1 MFRLVKI
8 TDREAWKI
16 RGIVLLIIILG
27 LLNVT
32 FPVLNLLRDVFGFT
46 GMYGNY
52 ESACIVLNVFGIP
65 CTFCG
70 LSRSF
75 AALINLDFRTTVYF
89 NPVSI
94 VIYPLGFIIISLI
107 IILSFFNYKI
117 GIVHKKA
124 FLYVVITMFI
134 LMWLI
139 NILYGHQQ

>member
-1 MFRLVKI
+1 LFRLVKI

-16 RGIVLLIIILG
+16 RGIVLVVIVLG

-32 FPVLNLLRDVFGFT
+32 FPVLNLLRDVLGFT
-46 GMYGNY
+46 GMYGDY

-75 AALINLDFRTTVYF
+75 AALTNLDFRTAIYF

-94 VIYPLGFIIISLI
+94 VIYPLGFIVISFI

-117 GIVHKKA
+117 EIIRKKT
-124 FLYVVITMFI
+124 FLCVVITMFI